1 MRVSTEG
8 AMKLCL
14 SLMFVLGATI
24 GCHHS
29 KPPEPPPPVAKK
41 EEPPPPKP
49 PEPAPPAVHG
59 AELDVPGEIEFDV
72 DKASLKKDGNTDQ
85 TLASIVKILK
95 DNPSIT
101 KIRIEGHTD
110 SDGGDK
116 RNKPLSEA
124 RAKTVHDWLVKN
136 GIEDKRL
143 VSVGCAAK
151 DPLVPNDS
159 TEHKAQNRRT
169 EFDIEEI
176 DGKRPTDYTSPC
188 EPNPKRKAD

>member
-1 MRVSTEG
+1 
-8 AMKLCL
+8 MKLFV
-14 SLMFVLGATI
+14 SLVLVLGGAL
-24 GCHHS
+24 GCHHK
-29 KPPEPPPPVAKK
+29 KPPEPPPPVAKA
-41 EEPPPPKP
+41 EEPPPKP
-49 PEPAPPAVHG
+49 PEPAPPPPTHG

-72 DKASLKKDGNTDQ
+72 DKASLKKDGNTEQ
-85 TLASIVKILK
+85 TLASIVKILT

-116 RNKPLSEA
+116 RNKPLSEQ

-136 GIEDKRL
+136 GVDAKRL

-159 TEHKAQNRRT
+159 SEHKAQNRRT

-176 DGKRPTDYTSPC
+176 DGKKPDDYTEPC
-188 EPNPKRKAD
+188 APNPKRKP

>member
-1 MRVSTEG
+1 
-8 AMKLCL
+8 MKLFV
-14 SLMFVLGATI
+14 SLVLVLGAAI
-24 GCHHS
+24 GCHHN
-29 KPPEPPPPVAKK
+29 PPPAPPPVAKT
-41 EEPPPPKP
+41 EPAPPPPKP
-49 PEPAPPAVHG
+49 EPPPAPATHG

-72 DKASLKKDGNTDQ
+72 DKASLKTDGNTQQ
-85 TLASIVKILK
+85 TLASIVKILT

-124 RAKTVHDWLVKN
+124 RAKTVHDYLIAK
-136 GIEDKRL
+136 GIDAKRL

-159 TEHKAQNRRT
+159 AEHKAQNRRT

-176 DGKRPTDYTSPC
+176 DGKKPDDYTEPC
-188 EPNPKRKAD
+188 APNPKRKQ